1 MSSEIDD
8 NGVHI
13 ESVDVNLKVK
23 ENGSMVE
30 NICDSGLDTLDSCS
44 AAFPASDSDVSP
56 IKDVINNEFGHG
68 ASTDS
73 LSNDSSLSSPGT
85 DELPDNLSF
94 EYQKDNE
101 ITKEIINGG
110 TNVCD
115 TGENDSSSYKQSG
128 FDDRPLTTS
137 TVSLNDHKS
146 ENNVMCKSPF
156 SKSAENI
163 SNISYNDTISTSTE
177 KELNADK
184 ILSEFVNQK
193 AKASAVQKIP
203 ETLVNIDPKYT
214 RIPKELLSQ
223 DIGSIVKNV
232 HGIFSSVSGS
242 LKSAYTHRTVYA
254 QKPVKNVKNLPNGK
268 VMNDIFE
275 DENTESTEVP
285 EKNDKAN
292 VEDPTMTIEIPT
304 IKSLDSDDSES
315 GDTKKDVLR
324 LQIESLERLLAEQ
337 RKENGSLRDRVK
349 QQCDELQQK
358 DLTFKELEVKL
369 DLMGKRV
376 EHAEREKDAAVMRY
390 ASVECAAIEAR
401 RAADTAA
408 KAEKAALA
416 EVELLGG
423 KLKSAHA
430 EKQRIC
436 QLYDDKC
443 HELMSSEREM
453 AKLREDLRELDG
465 RLKWTQSKL
474 RVEMDAYKETSERA
488 EKLTQQITELEAA
501 KDVAA
506 ANATDSV
513 KAKQFE
519 SELKEC
525 RAALILCRH
534 ERDEL
539 ERKLTTTSQQLD
551 TCTRERDIAN
561 AALARSTAEVEQLKE
576 SNLRLEEEAAE
587 LAALRAKAALA
598 DTLSAQ
604 LQRETERATQ
614 AEEALSVERAVAET
628 CGRREAAALEHAAK
642 LTASHV
648 AHSAAASRREAQA
661 RALAVDNES
670 LRERIATL
678 EGECT
683 RLQTSLAEET
693 ERRNKENRVLARK
706 VAELTEDVAEANKK
720 LEWEKGENGVLKK
733 KHTSAIK
740 ELNRELQRAMKR
752 CEQLEAK
759 LPQQLAPSTRT
770 GSISSLSSGESAPQE
785 ERLQNGHSEALPDIQ
800 VREPDR
806 QTLIERIVS
815 LQRAAARRAE
825 RCEFLE
831 EHSRQLTAELRAK
844 ARLLRHL
851 LCELPAGAVSSSQRD
866 ANKKEIARLGGG
878 AMAAVWGG
886 EPAGL
891 PPDLALEM
899 TRRLQAV
906 LEDTLL
912 KNITLKE
919 NMDTLGAEISRLK
932 DQLKS
937 ASETK

>member
-30 NICDSGLDTLDSCS
+30 NVCDSGLDTLDSCS

-73 LSNDSSLSSPGT
+73 LSNDSSLSSPAT

-101 ITKEIINGG
+101 VTKEIINGG

-115 TGENDSSSYKQSG
+115 TGENDSSSYKQSE

-275 DENTESTEVP
+275 DENPESTEVL
-285 EKNDKAN
+285 EKTEKAN
-292 VEDPTMTIEIPT
+292 VEDPSMTIEIPT

-369 DLMGKRV
+369 DLV
-376 EHAEREKDAAVMRY
+376 SYLFIFIPLLVIFAQHWDEVY
-390 ASVECAAIEAR
+390 SVI
-401 RAADTAA
+401 
-408 KAEKAALA
+408 
-416 EVELLGG
+416 
-423 KLKSAHA
+423 
-430 EKQRIC
+430 
-436 QLYDDKC
+436 
-443 HELMSSEREM
+443 
-453 AKLREDLRELDG
+453 
-465 RLKWTQSKL
+465 
-474 RVEMDAYKETSERA
+474 
-488 EKLTQQITELEAA
+488 
-501 KDVAA
+501 
-506 ANATDSV
+506 
-513 KAKQFE
+513 
-519 SELKEC
+519 
-525 RAALILCRH
+525 
-534 ERDEL
+534 
-539 ERKLTTTSQQLD
+539 
-551 TCTRERDIAN
+551 
-561 AALARSTAEVEQLKE
+561 
-576 SNLRLEEEAAE
+576 
-587 LAALRAKAALA
+587 
-598 DTLSAQ
+598 
-604 LQRETERATQ
+604 
-614 AEEALSVERAVAET
+614 
-628 CGRREAAALEHAAK
+628 
-642 LTASHV
+642 
-648 AHSAAASRREAQA
+648 
-661 RALAVDNES
+661 
-670 LRERIATL
+670 
-678 EGECT
+678 
-683 RLQTSLAEET
+683 
-693 ERRNKENRVLARK
+693 
-706 VAELTEDVAEANKK
+706 
-720 LEWEKGENGVLKK
+720 
-733 KHTSAIK
+733 
-740 ELNRELQRAMKR
+740 
-752 CEQLEAK
+752 
-759 LPQQLAPSTRT
+759 
-770 GSISSLSSGESAPQE
+770 
-785 ERLQNGHSEALPDIQ
+785 
-800 VREPDR
+800 
-806 QTLIERIVS
+806 
-815 LQRAAARRAE
+815 
-825 RCEFLE
+825 
-831 EHSRQLTAELRAK
+831 
-844 ARLLRHL
+844 
-851 LCELPAGAVSSSQRD
+851 
-866 ANKKEIARLGGG
+866 
-878 AMAAVWGG
+878 
-886 EPAGL
+886 
-891 PPDLALEM
+891 
-899 TRRLQAV
+899 
-906 LEDTLL
+906 
-912 KNITLKE
+912 
-919 NMDTLGAEISRLK
+919 
-932 DQLKS
+932 
-937 ASETK
+937 